1 MTIVTFLLTNIVG
14 DSPAGTGL
22 IFIAVAETVQDFPG
36 SFILSILFFFMVITL
51 GLGSMIGT
59 AEGVI
64 TPVYDLLHKKGFKV
78 KKPVL
83 VAILSIGKVASQ
95 TKDL

>member
-1 MTIVTFLLTNIVG
+1 M
-14 DSPAGTGL
+14 
-22 IFIAVAETVQDFPG
+22 QDFPG

-83 VAILSIGKVASQ
+83 VATLSIGKGRIVR
-95 TKDL
+95 KDWCNVNHMYM